1 MKISTS
7 DYITKGFAL
16 VISGVLI
23 GFFPNI
29 ISWIFYI
36 LGGIIVL
43 SSVFMLLGGVNS
55 GMDGTLAGSSIAGII
70 VGVIVLLL
78 PRVISVGIPIVAGI
92 VFIIYGI
99 SRLSKLFKRGE
110 DKNVNK
116 ISLAFSLVLLAF
128 GIFLLFRP
136 FSAGTVARIIIGI
149 ILIILGVFNFYV
161 AHMIR
166 IRNKNTA
173 PDIIDV

>member
-1 MKISTS
+1 MKISNS
-7 DYITKGFAL
+7 DYIAKGL
-16 VISGVLI
+16 TLIISGVLI

-29 ISWIFYI
+29 IAWIFYI
-36 LGGIIVL
+36 IGGIIVL

-70 VGVIVLLL
+70 IGVIVLLL

-92 VFIIYGI
+92 VFIFYAI
-99 SRLSKLFKRGE
+99 SRLSRLFKSGE
-110 DKNVNK
+110 DKNLNK
-116 ISLAFSLVLLAF
+116 ISLGFSLALLAF

-136 FSAGTVARIIIGI
+136 FAAGNLARIIIGI
-149 ILIILGVFNFYV
+149 IMILLGVFNFYV
-161 AHMIR
+161 AHMINK
-166 IRNKNTA
+166 RNKDSA